1 MKAIKFA
8 LMAMAMLVAA
18 PMFQSCLDDDDK
30 DYSLFFPTAM
40 VTVKNI
46 PGTDGIYLQE
56 DAKTTLFPVN
66 LTKSPYDGKVVRAIV
81 NYSDTDGD
89 AHGYTKAVQVH
100 WIDSILTK
108 NTVPT
113 LGTEEDLTKYGNDPV
128 EIRNDWYTV
137 CEDGFLTLRFLTLWG
152 NIGVTHSVNL
162 ITGVNP
168 ENPYE
173 VHFAHNQFDDRVFL
187 EKDGIVAFD
196 LSALPDTNGETVKL
210 KLTWNS
216 FSGKKSAEFDYCT
229 SKASGNPKAVITKDH
244 AKSIK

>member
-1 MKAIKFA
+1 MKPFKFI
-8 LMAMAMLVAA
+8 LSAMAVFMAA
-18 PMFQSCLDDDDK
+18 PFFQSCLDDDDNN
-30 DYSLFFPTAM
+30 YSLFFPTAM

-46 PGTDGIYLQE
+46 PDGGIYLQE
-56 DAKTTLFPVN
+56 DANTTLFPVN
-66 LTKSPYDGKVVRAIV
+66 LTKSPYNGKVVRAIV
-81 NYSDTDGD
+81 NYSDTDAD
-89 AHGYTKAVQVH
+89 AHGFTKAVQVH

-113 LGTEEDLTKYGNDPV
+113 LGTEEDIAKYGNNPV

-137 CEDGFLTLRFLTLWG
+137 CEDGYLTLRFLTLWG

-173 VHFAHNQFDDRVFL
+173 VHFAHNQFNDNVFL

-196 LSALPDTNGETVKL
+196 LSSLPDTNGETVKL

-216 FSGKKSAEFDYCT
+216 FSGEKSAEFDYCT
-229 SKASGNPKAVITKDH
+229 SKASGNPQALISDNQS
-244 AKSIK
+244 KSLK